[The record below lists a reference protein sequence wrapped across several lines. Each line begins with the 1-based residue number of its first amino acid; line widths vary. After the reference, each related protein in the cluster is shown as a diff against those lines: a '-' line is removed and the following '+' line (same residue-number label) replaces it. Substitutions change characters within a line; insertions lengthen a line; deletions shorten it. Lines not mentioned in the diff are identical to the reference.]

1 MLAELELKA
10 RATELTAIL
19 NGCVMNPQQTDEE
32 ILTYEV
38 SDDALEA
45 ACAAIAGGAVT
56 LIQGSYCFTC
66 AQEAQQVVF
75 T

>member
-1 MLAELELKA
+1 
-10 RATELTAIL
+10 
-19 NGCVMNPQQTDEE
+19 MNEQTDEE
-32 ILTYEV
+32 ILTNQV

-45 ACAAIAGGAVT
+45 AGAGMPGGAVT

-66 AQEAQQVVF
+66 AQEARQVVS